1 MEKNIKRMYIYIC
14 ITELLCCTT
23 ENNIVN
29 QLYFNKKVSNRN
41 KNSYN
46 LNKAIFE
53 VILST

>member
-1 MEKNIKRMYIYIC
+1 MC

>member
-1 MEKNIKRMYIYIC
+1 MEKNIKRMHIYIC